1 MFRVQKVLLD
11 EFEEIYEP
19 VLVENPFTLVDIRG
33 VGLRQY
39 HIGLTCNCLLFGCD
53 NFSKY
58 GDELSF
64 VDRGLDPEIESFELV
79 SILPL
84 QLVRFHFFRKS
95 NRYLMMLNT
104 VAPLGKPET
113 MLEHPMIFE
122 FGGHIYKQHFWH
134 TWRERVATIRVMQPL
149 YSQIT
154 GSSPFSSSDVQL
166 DEEPTVQV
174 QVHPVPRTPSVY
186 NACHA
191 AVGDFG

>member
-1 MFRVQKVLLD
+1 MFRVQKVLLA

-58 GDELSF
+58 EDEPSF
-64 VDRGLDPEIESFELV
+64 VDGGLDPEIESFELV

-84 QLVRFHFFRKS
+84 QLVRFHFFRKA
-95 NRYLMMLNT
+95 NRYLMMLN
-104 VAPLGKPET
+104 
-113 MLEHPMIFE
+113 M

-149 YSQIT
+149 YGQIT